1 LPYLTPN
8 KTIAQPQGGILIPV
22 EVGVKVTMSV
32 KKESGETDSKTIP
45 LKDFKSPNIPGS
57 PEFWEDVLSNVAKYH
72 LRPDP
77 RQKQLS
83 TEPGKP
89 AEPLS
94 KKLKKDKS
102 EDSGTG

>member
-1 LPYLTPN
+1 M
-8 KTIAQPQGGILIPV
+8 PV

-45 LKDFKSPNIPGS
+45 LKDFKSPNVPGS
-57 PEFWEDVLSNVAKYH
+57 PEFWEDVLGNVAKYH

-77 RQKQLS
+77 RQKTLPS
-83 TEPGKP
+83 DDTPP

-94 KKLKKDKS
+94 KKMGKK
-102 EDSGTG
+102 GQTAPAG